1 MALWAIRIAYVS
13 LSAALAPCGGPV
25 SNPFC
30 HYATTSAFAAA
41 QAFHESADGSIGVE
55 AEAAKRVSEQARLMP
70 ALQATDY
77 YRAI

>member
-13 LSAALAPCGGPV
+13 LSAALAPCPV
-25 SNPFC
+25 SNPFYHC
-30 HYATTSAFAAA
+30 ATTSAFAAA